1 MDEPFNSGPDGSRLQ
16 TPDDQHQD
24 AENMYS
30 RIRKRR
36 SNEVCDSYLKEDQYD
51 ADNNMYK
58 RVYKRRSKEFAKSST
73 TNGTTSMSNAQT
85 ATTTTNHS
93 NVTNSTVDRLAN
105 KITILDL
112 GKKYNKA
119 IALHEKAS
127 AEVERVQRLEK
138 SHREKLEELISERR
152 LCQHSSNWD
161 SYTRR
166 ICETLLLINANKEDI
181 KKALEIE
188 ESTKYDM
195 ETAEAKWKLEA
206 ANLTNHSNATNSTED
221 RLADEKT
228 TQNVGNKYGETIP
241 LHKKISAG
249 GKKKHSNRRNIQ
261 NRSCL
266 NSFSSR
272 FQRKHSLDEIEKN
285 LQKARKFEES
295 TKEDDSSCFSTCSTP
310 LLSFPATSVSNTPSP
325 APASVTVSPSE
336 YDNPPLLY
344 AKAFFADE
352 KSDKNGFIVVPEGL
366 HVVSY
371 DVPEGAFE
379 TEWQKKAYEVFL
391 MQLTLMADAKE
402 GALHH
407 DESSPN
413 LV

>member
-1 MDEPFNSGPDGSRLQ
+1 MDEPFNSGPDGSGVQ
-16 TPDDQHQD
+16 TPDDQHHD

-36 SNEVCDSYLKEDQYD
+36 SNEVCESYLKEDQYD
-51 ADNNMYK
+51 ADNMYK

-73 TNGTTSMSNAQT
+73 TNGTTSMPNAQT
-85 ATTTTNHS
+85 TTTKHS

-105 KITILDL
+105 KKTILDL
-112 GKKYNKA
+112 RKKYDKA

-138 SHREKLEELISERR
+138 SHREKLEELISKRR
-152 LCQHSSNWD
+152 LCQNSSNWD

-166 ICETLLLINANKEDI
+166 ICETLLLIHANEEDI

-188 ESTKYDM
+188 EFSKDDM

-206 ANLTNHSNATNSTED
+206 TNLTNHSNATNSTED
-221 RLADEKT
+221 RLAHKKT
-228 TQNVGNKYGETIP
+228 IQTLGTKYGETIP
-241 LHKKISAG
+241 LYKKASAEV
-249 GKKKHSNRRNIQ
+249 KKKHLNRKNIQ

-272 FQRKHSLDEIEKN
+272 LQKKQHSLDEIEKN
-285 LQKARKFEES
+285 LQKARKIEES
-295 TKEDDSSCFSTCSTP
+295 TKEDDSSCSSTCSTP
-310 LLSFPATSVSNTPSP
+310 LLSSPATSVSNTPSP
-325 APASVTVSPSE
+325 APAPVTVSPSE

-344 AKAFFADE
+344 AKAFFADD

-371 DVPEGAFE
+371 DVPDGAFE

-402 GALHH
+402 GALDH

-413 LV
+413 LD